1 MPVFKL
7 NPRILSFP
15 PCELSD
21 SSGLLA
27 IGGRLEV
34 DWLLEAY
41 SNGIFPWFNEN
52 EPIMW
57 WSPDPRSVARPGEIK
72 VSKSMKVYFKKNIFQ
87 LKIDN
92 AFEDVINACQK
103 TPRKN
108 QNGTWITSEM
118 KDVYIKLHD
127 LGYAHSF
134 EAYKD
139 GKLVGGLYGI
149 SLGKM
154 FFGESMFSH
163 VSNASKFTFI
173 YLSLVLKKN
182 DFDLID
188 CQVPNSHLKSMGCYD
203 MKKEEYLE
211 LLNNNNLKKTI
222 KGNWSSGLLDLN
234 YKF

>member
-203 MKKEEYLE
+203 MKKEGYLE